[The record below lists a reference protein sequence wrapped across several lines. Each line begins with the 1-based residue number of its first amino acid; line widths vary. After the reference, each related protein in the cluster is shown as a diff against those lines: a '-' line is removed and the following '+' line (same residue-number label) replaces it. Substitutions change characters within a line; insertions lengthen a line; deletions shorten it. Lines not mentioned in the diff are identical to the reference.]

1 MLSLRNHV
9 TLIGNIG
16 TSTKVTTFENGNKV
30 ARFSLASDKEF
41 RANNGKMKINTEW
54 HKIFAWGNM
63 AQFIE
68 MYAEKGKKV
77 AIHGRLVTRTFLTQ
91 TGKKQT
97 VTEVELRNI
106 IGHNTQITARL
117 LVPRAGVAPGSS
129 NVKVPATEA
138 LPPLRVAADSA

>member
-77 AIHGRLVTRTFLTQ
+77 AIHGRLVTRTFLSQ

-106 IGHNTQITARL
+106 IGL
-117 LVPRAGVAPGSS
+117 
-129 NVKVPATEA
+129 
-138 LPPLRVAADSA
+138 

>member
-1 MLSLRNHV
+1 MLSLQNHV

-16 TSTKVTTFENGNKV
+16 SSTKITTFQNGNKV

-68 MYAEKGKKV
+68 MYAEKGKKDGPMLQE
-77 AIHGRLVTRTFLTQ
+77 AIFRSQESKLTPFCSLPVPDRDSRLRC
-91 TGKKQT
+91 
-97 VTEVELRNI
+97 
-106 IGHNTQITARL
+106 
-117 LVPRAGVAPGSS
+117 
-129 NVKVPATEA
+129 
-138 LPPLRVAADSA
+138 